1 LSTLTKVLIILLTV
15 FSIFLC
21 GIVVTYVANANNYRK
36 QYEALRYSEQTAK
49 ANARDAGEKLNET
62 IKVTDQ
68 QKAKLS
74 EQINA
79 LQIKIEQLEGQLTVS
94 EREKAQMLQRVD
106 ALAAEVQTFIK
117 TNDNQ
122 ASLLEDTIKTWKS
135 VEAELIKEQSRHK
148 ETAQLLLEKMAV
160 VATLEAD
167 MKRLVEEKAGLQTK
181 LDQLLGQYGKVVVPP
196 MPVTPTKTKVQ
207 PAPLTKAI
215 GLKGTVTAV
224 DSKNSLAE
232 ISIGAASGVR
242 ENMKFHVIRGDEFI
256 CDILVLD
263 VDAEKAVG
271 ILDLVQD
278 QPRVGDLVSTNF

>member
-1 LSTLTKVLIILLTV
+1 MSTLTKVLIILLTV

-21 GIVVTYVANANNYRK
+21 GIVVTYVANANNYKK
-36 QYEALRYSEQTAK
+36 QYKDLRDSEQAARAK
-49 ANARDAGEKLNET
+49 ARDAVEQLNEM

-68 QKAKLS
+68 QKKELS
-74 EQINA
+74 EQISL
-79 LQIKIEQLEGQLTVS
+79 LQTKIGQLDGQLRVA

-106 ALAAEVQTFIK
+106 GLAAEVQTFIK

-122 ASLLEDTIKTWKS
+122 TSLLEDTIKTWKS
-135 VEAELIKEQSRHK
+135 VEADLIREQSQHK
-148 ETAQLLLEKMAV
+148 ETATVLLDKMAII
-160 VATLEAD
+160 ATLEAD
-167 MKRLVEEKAGLQTK
+167 KRRLLEERTQLQAK
-181 LDQLLGQYGKVVVPP
+181 LDQLLRQYGKVIGPP
-196 MPVTPTKTKVQ
+196 TPVTPTKAKVR

-232 ISIGAASGVR
+232 ISIGAASGVK

-271 ILDLVQD
+271 ILDLVQK
-278 QPRVGDLVSTNF
+278 QPKVGDLVSTNF